1 MSKKDHL
8 SNEVSLGV
16 TLSEKGI
23 SGKVKIRTIA
33 ALDRLLGSLIDIP
46 TAILEA
52 SANKIRAKS
61 EQEIK
66 LIVSEPPPPEYLPEN
81 DSRLAQVIA
90 DNHLPRQIEYMS
102 NKLRIVEHA
111 IEHLSEGNSH
121 EESQSTDEELDDDW
135 LNYFEQYAEKASSE
149 RMQDLWARV
158 LAGEIRKPTSFSL
171 TTLRF
176 LSELDKKIA
185 SLFEQEVMYRT
196 HDGYIFMPGKDELRD
211 QKLLDLAFLEDVDL
225 LHNVVTGFKQTHKPN
240 SEGIVG
246 WREGNFLLRA
256 ETKRETKLSLIP
268 LTRIGR
274 EIVSIL
280 PPTEPLEVLERIGK
294 QIYDQV
300 DFLEIH
306 SIIYT
311 ENNIDYSRSIKIIK
325 NRLR

>member
-23 SGKVKIRTIA
+23 SGKAKLRTIA
-33 ALDRLLGSLIDIP
+33 AFDRLLGSLIDIP

-52 SANKIRAKS
+52 FANKIRAKS

-66 LIVSEPPPPEYLPEN
+66 LMVSEVPPPEYLPGN
-81 DSRLAQVIA
+81 DYRLAQVITE
-90 DNHLPRQIEYMS
+90 NHLPRQIEYIS
-102 NKLRIVEHA
+102 NKLKIVEHA

-121 EESQSTDEELDDDW
+121 EASQSTNEEIDDDW
-135 LNYFEQYAEKASSE
+135 FNYFEQYAEKASSE

-185 SLFEQEVMYRT
+185 SLFEQEVKYRT
-196 HDGYIFMPGKDELRD
+196 HDGYILMPGKDKLRG
-211 QKLLDLAFLEDVDL
+211 QRLLDLAFLEEVGL
-225 LHNVVTGFKQTHKPN
+225 LLNVATGFGLTRKPN

-246 WREGNFLLRA
+246 WKEGNFLLRA
-256 ETKRETKLSLIP
+256 ETKREIKLSLIP

-274 EIVSIL
+274 EIASIL
-280 PPTEPLEVLERIGK
+280 PPTEPLEVLERVGK

-325 NRLR
+325 NR

>member
-23 SGKVKIRTIA
+23 SGKAKVRTIA
-33 ALDRLLGSLIDIP
+33 ALDRLIGSLIDIP
-46 TAILEA
+46 TAKLEA

-66 LIVSEPPPPEYLPEN
+66 LIISEVPPPEYLPGN
-81 DSRLAQVIA
+81 DHRLVQVIA
-90 DNHLPRQIEYMS
+90 ENHLPRQIEYIS
-102 NKLRIVEHA
+102 NKLKIVEHA

-121 EESQSTDEELDDDW
+121 KESQSTNEEIDDDW

-196 HDGYIFMPGKDELRD
+196 HHGYILMPGEDELRD
-211 QKLLDLAFLEDVDL
+211 QRLLDLAFLEHVDL
-225 LHNVVTGFKQTHKPN
+225 LHNVTTGFEQILKPV
-240 SEGIVG
+240 EGIVR
-246 WREGNFLLRA
+246 WKEGNFLLLA
-256 ETKRETKLSLIP
+256 ETKRDINFPSTFTKS
-268 LTRIGR
+268 
-274 EIVSIL
+274 
-280 PPTEPLEVLERIGK
+280 
-294 QIYDQV
+294 
-300 DFLEIH
+300 
-306 SIIYT
+306 
-311 ENNIDYSRSIKIIK
+311 
-325 NRLR
+325 